1 MNFFKNLRMQKK
13 FLIFSIIPLIG
24 FIALGLFE
32 LNKIHDVM
40 LESKKQKT
48 RNLVEAAHSIAA
60 HFHAENLNGN
70 INQETAQALAIN
82 AIKNMRYDETEYFWI
97 NDMRPYMVMHPY
109 KPELDGKDLSQSKD
123 PNGTYLFNEMV
134 QTVTESGSGYVNY
147 MWPKAGEDKEKTF
160 PKLSFVKGF
169 APWNWVIGS
178 GIYIDDIEK
187 AYNAQVKAT
196 VFMVLII
203 MTFISTIA
211 YLIARNIVKPVKALS
226 ADMRALANDEMIDIT
241 NTDRKDEIG
250 EMAEALLYFKDKTI
264 AAKKLE
270 NEQKMEQ
277 IRKEQKQ
284 KMLSDAALEFENY
297 AKEATQSVASAAHQ
311 LSTMANAMVGSIGNS
326 ISLTSEAANMT
337 DETSSN
343 VSGVASAAEEMS
355 ASVEEIVS
363 QIHKTNNIIT
373 DTVNI
378 VNNANT
384 TSNELKEAAGNIQ
397 QITSIISDIAEQI
410 NLLALNATIEA
421 ARAGDAGKG
430 FAVVASEVKNLANQ
444 TAQATANV
452 EHQVSTIQNISESV
466 SSVLNNITKSVHKI
480 EEYSSTMAAAMDEQT
495 AVTSDISRNMQS
507 SSMQISEV
515 KMNMNNINQASLQ
528 SQKSAEE
535 VLSAAQNIALSAD
548 DINNKTKAFLETI
561 LK

>member
-1 MNFFKNLRMQKK
+1 MQKK
-13 FLIFSIIPLIG
+13 FLIFSIIPLLG
-24 FIALGLFE
+24 FLVLGIFE
-32 LNKIHDVM
+32 LGKIHEVM

-48 RNLVEAAHSIAA
+48 RNLVEAAHSIVS

-70 INQETAQALAIN
+70 INEETAKLLAIN

-109 KPELDGKDLSQSKD
+109 KPQLDGKNLSQSKD
-123 PNGTYLFNEMV
+123 PNGTFLFNEMV
-134 QTVTESGSGYVNY
+134 KTVAENGSGFVNY
-147 MWPKAGEDKEKTF
+147 MWAKAGEDKEKTF
-160 PKLSFVKGF
+160 PKLSYVKGF
-169 APWNWVIGS
+169 KPWNWVIGS
-178 GIYIDDIEK
+178 GIYIDDVEK
-187 AYNAQVKAT
+187 AFYAQVKAT
-196 VFMVLII
+196 II
-203 MTFISTIA
+203 MIIIIMAFISTIA
-211 YLIARNIVKPVKALS
+211 YLIAKSIVAPVKSLS
-226 ADMRALANDEMIDIT
+226 SDMRALANDEMIEIS

-270 NEQKMEQ
+270 NEQKMAQ
-277 IRKEQKQ
+277 FQKEQKQ
-284 KMLSDAALEFENY
+284 KTLSDAALEFESY
-297 AKEATQSVASAAHQ
+297 AKEATQSVASAAQQ
-311 LSTMANAMVGSIGNS
+311 LSTMANSMVGSIGNS
-326 ISLTSEAANMT
+326 ITLTGEAANMT
-337 DETSSN
+337 DETSNN
-343 VSGVASAAEEMS
+343 VAGVASAAEEMS

-452 EHQVSTIQNISESV
+452 ENQVSTIQNISENV
-466 SSVLNNITKSVHKI
+466 SDVLDNITKSVHKI

-495 AVTSDISRNMQS
+495 AVTADISRNMQS

-515 KMNMNNINQASLQ
+515 KMNMARINETSLE

-535 VLSAAQNIALSAD
+535 VLTAAQHIALSAD
-548 DINNKTKAFLETI
+548 EINNKTKDFLQKI